1 MVGVEY
7 ELKTSSYVRL
17 STGVFLAG
25 LIIVLVAILSRE
37 SNAPGLSPTSA
48 GPAPV
53 LDAERSAGGRRG
65 GTHAAASSTQA
76 SEELDLERRVVGG
89 SSQRE
94 RDPRRAAKP
103 VPDAARTVPLTRLPE
118 GVKSLPEGT
127 GSVTFM
133 IQDASGQSLEEVSV
147 ALYWSQSEGVSGEA
161 TTGADGEV
169 RFADLAAGTYSYRVD
184 PPGRPSR
191 TSTAPMRL
199 REGDRKSLVL
209 RLARS
214 DLSISGRAL
223 NQNGEPVPGIE
234 ISAARNRYAS
244 STTHE
249 VLFEDKSGHSTRT
262 NRDGS
267 YLIQGL
273 QEGEYRVHT
282 TATERYLSIVRTV
295 RAGLDSADLRLL
307 ENLRVHGTVT
317 NERGEPLARVQVRQS
332 AARGRAARS
341 DIQGQYEI
349 HLVPR
354 TDLQEGYTLT
364 FFLQGYEKESLDL
377 RAAQLAE
384 SKELFF
390 DIQLQELSEA
400 ALVSGVVETRRGER
414 VQGVQVYLS
423 SLQQGTHYQ
432 TPTDENGSFSIQGVK
447 TDQDYHLRVLP
458 RGGYRDYREGPL
470 LVTRSGLWLDIVL
483 EPLASG
489 RLTGRMI
496 DLDGNPIPHFR
507 LWLVNTDAQHSS
519 LPVSSDVSGYFQV
532 DEAPEGQLLFDSRS
546 DPMLRVSGVY
556 LSGGED
562 QEVLLPL
569 DWGEHIVDGA
579 VLDDLGFPV
588 AGAEVSLHWRHQ
600 VGALQSVSGRKT
612 VTDER
617 GLFQFSQIGP
627 GVHRL
632 DVRTSAHHAVSEE
645 IDVGTHSGEV
655 ELLLEPISR

>member
-1 MVGVEY
+1 MRAP
-7 ELKTSSYVRL
+7 SHARL
-17 STGVFLAG
+17 ASAFLFAG
-25 LIIVLVAILSRE
+25 LIVLVVTLLSRDG
-37 SNAPGLSPTSA
+37 SSPPRA
-48 GPAPV
+48 PAPTGPDAL
-53 LDAERSAGGRRG
+53 LDDERPGGERRG
-65 GTHAAASSTQA
+65 GGHDAASPSQA
-76 SEELDLERRVVGG
+76 SQALDLDGG
-89 SSQRE
+89 IAGGPSPRQ
-94 RDPRRAAKP
+94 RDPRRAPPLEPDGAK
-103 VPDAARTVPLTRLPE
+103 RVPLRRLPE
-118 GVKSLPEGT
+118 GVKPLPEGT
-127 GSVTFM
+127 GSVTFT
-133 IQDASGQSLEEVSV
+133 IQDASGQPLEEIAVS
-147 ALYWSQSEGVSGEA
+147 LHGSQGVSEEA
-161 TTGADGEV
+161 ITGAHGEV
-169 RFADLAAGTYSYRVD
+169 RFADLAAGAYSYRVD

-191 TSTAPMRL
+191 TSTAPVRL
-199 REGDRKSLVL
+199 REGDRKSLTL

-267 YLIQGL
+267 YVIQGL

-332 AARGRAARS
+332 AARGRAAQS

-377 RAAQLAE
+377 GAAQLAE

-414 VQGVQVYLS
+414 LQGVQVYLS

-432 TPTDENGSFSIQGVK
+432 TPTDENGGFSIQGVK

-519 LPVSSDVSGYFQV
+519 LPVSSDVSGYFQL